1 MGILLDV
8 LYVLF
13 LTAASPILLWRMARQ
28 GKYREGFAEK
38 FRGLSPITPEGD
50 APVVWFHAVS
60 VGEVNLLKPIV
71 PILRAEHPKW
81 RIVISSTSM
90 TGRRLAEKLFSDLT
104 VFYCPLDFTW
114 SVNRALERIRPDLLV
129 LAELELWPNLIRE
142 AARRGAKAAI
152 INGRISDKSYRE
164 YRLIRFFL
172 RPLLR
177 KLSLIASSDETAA
190 DYFLRLGADPAR
202 LSVTGSI
209 KFDGAQTDR
218 GNPKTLALAR
228 LAGIRL
234 DASENAPADVVFL
247 AGSTQP
253 PEEETALAAF
263 RAWSEKFPSLKL
275 ILVPRHPE
283 RFEAVAGLLE
293 SSGLPWLRR
302 SRLDEPAAPD
312 KARILL
318 VDTIGE
324 LGAWWGCAQIA
335 FVGGSLG
342 KRGGQNMLEPAA
354 YGAAVCFGPN
364 TKNFRE
370 ISQRILAAD
379 AARVVHDAEELSAF
393 LGKCLTDP
401 AWRAGLGERAQ
412 RLVVEQRG
420 ACRKTAD
427 LLARLVGE
435 PPL

>member
-8 LYVLF
+8 LYLLF
-13 LTAASPILLWRMARQ
+13 LTAASPILLWRMIRQ

-50 APVVWFHAVS
+50 APVIWFHAVS
-60 VGEVNLLKPIV
+60 VGEVNLLKPII
-71 PILRAEHPKW
+71 PILRAEHPNW
-81 RIVISSTSM
+81 RLVVSSTSM
-90 TGRRLAEKLFSDLT
+90 TGRRLAEKLFADLT

-114 SVNRALERIRPDLLV
+114 SVRRALNRIRPDLLV

-142 AARRGAKAAI
+142 AVKRGTKVAI
-152 INGRISDKSYRE
+152 INGRISDGSFKQ
-164 YRLIRFFL
+164 YRLVRFFL

-177 KLSLIASSDETAA
+177 KLALIAPSDETAA
-190 DYFLRLGADPAR
+190 DYFLRLGADPSR

-218 GNPKTLALAR
+218 GNPKTLALAH

-234 DASENAPADVVFL
+234 DGTADAPADVVFL

-253 PEEETALAAF
+253 PEEEMALEAF

-283 RFEAVAGLLE
+283 RFEAVAKLLD
-293 SSGLPWLRR
+293 SSRLPWLRR
-302 SRLDEPAAPD
+302 SLLDEPSSPE

-324 LGAWWGCAQIA
+324 LGAWWGTARIA

-379 AARVVHDAEELSAF
+379 AARVIRDGGELSAF
-393 LGKCLTDP
+393 LGRSLTDP
-401 AWRAGLGERAQ
+401 AWREELGARARQ
-412 RLVVEQRG
+412 LVISQRG

-427 LLARLVGE
+427 LLAGLVE
-435 PPL
+435 KPRS

>member
-1 MGILLDV
+1 MGVLLDL
-8 LYVLF
+8 LYFFF
-13 LTAASPILLWRMARQ
+13 LTAVSPVLLWRMIRQ

-38 FRGLSPITPEGD
+38 FRGLSPITPEGG

-71 PILRAEHPKW
+71 PLLRAEHPEW
-81 RIVISSTSM
+81 RLVISSTSK
-90 TGRRLAEKLFSDLT
+90 TGRRLAESLFPDLT

-114 SVNRALERIRPDLLV
+114 SVKRALSRVRPDLLV

-142 AARRGAKAAI
+142 AVGRGARVAI
-152 INGRISDKSYRE
+152 INGRISDGSYGK

-177 KLSLIASSDETAA
+177 KLSLIAPSDETAA
-190 DYFLRLGADPAR
+190 GYFLRLGADPAS

-218 GNPKTLALAR
+218 ANPKTLALAR

-234 DASENAPADVVFL
+234 EGADGAPADIVFL
-247 AGSTQP
+247 AGSTQE
-253 PEEETALAAF
+253 PEEEIALQAF
-263 RAWSEKFPSLKL
+263 RAWSEKFPALKL

-283 RFEAVAGLLE
+283 RFEAVAGLLD

-302 SRLDEPAAPD
+302 SRLDSPADPES
-312 KARILL
+312 ARILL

-379 AARVVHDAEELSAF
+379 AARVVHNAGELSSF
-393 LGKCLTDP
+393 LGKSLAEP
-401 AWRAGLGERAQ
+401 AWRGELGSRARQ
-412 RLVVEQRG
+412 LVLSQRG
-420 ACRKTAD
+420 ACRKTVD
-427 LLARLVGE
+427 LLSRLAEKAE
-435 PPL
+435 P